1 MTSSNTSDKKLS
13 GTQNETT
20 GPNTT
25 DATALT
31 RPTDTPS
38 PAFRADREHSERA
51 DSLDDR
57 SALVRALSGLLHA
70 LVQDDTESSASSATN
85 GTTIDESTAYT
96 ERTASKG
103 EYGSRT
109 EPVDGVYGHTA
120 DGDPVVAPT
129 GRLAASRID
138 ANWTPGD
145 TLYEPDKAGAVTAAT
160 GTNASFLFAEQ
171 SGNQATTF
179 AIDYDHTAGPTLV
192 DPNGER
198 MIGIASGLE
207 PMMARTTPATMQ
219 DTAPGHLA
227 SLLPTRSRSKEWDS
241 GVDHELLETLPAAEQ
256 ARLRRLRALDI
267 PTDSTP
273 EDATE
278 GVPTSELE
286 VQTPDGRLTPLG
298 ELFDEP
304 EQFARSSLE
313 SIEYSLAVEAEM
325 RRVTDGILTAR
336 TDPDNQPGDVELMGH
351 AKWLANR
358 YDEYAETRPSSA
370 ELAAAREKRQAEAY
384 RRRIRPLTD
393 LDADQHDQVSR
404 MVDRLLG
411 NEFDRVVEI
420 RKSRLT
426 LAIALA
432 KRLHDGADP
441 TQALLRQADA
451 EATDPGNILRVGN
464 VRYTPVKATRGR
476 FSTQGTILRLFE
488 DTHPDIKQAGLLSDD
503 TGVIK
508 FAIWRKSEWDETRPT
523 PDPTDDGRT
532 LIKAHRHPE
541 LREGD
546 VVRCENVIKRW
557 YNGDPT
563 FETRRDSTLTI
574 VERPMD
580 AASTSDRIL
589 EDR

>member
-1 MTSSNTSDKKLS
+1 MNSSNYPDKKLS
-13 GTQNETT
+13 GTQDETT

-38 PAFRADREHSERA
+38 QHFRADRKRRQRA
-51 DSLDDR
+51 GSPQDR
-57 SALVRALSGLLHA
+57 STLVRALTGLLHA
-70 LVQDDTESSASSATN
+70 LVHDDTESSTSSATD

-160 GTNASFLFAEQ
+160 GTNASFLFAER
-171 SGNQATTF
+171 SGDQATTF

-198 MIGIASGLE
+198 MIGIASGFE
-207 PMMARTTPATMQ
+207 PMVARTTPATTQ
-219 DTAPGHLA
+219 DIAPGYLA
-227 SLLPTRSRSKEWDS
+227 SLLPARSRSKEWSS

-256 ARLRRLRALDI
+256 ARLRRFRALDI

-273 EDATE
+273 EDAIE
-278 GVPTSELE
+278 GVPTAEFE

-313 SIEYSLAVEAEM
+313 SIEYALAVDAEM

-336 TDPDNQPGDVELMGH
+336 TDPDIQSGEVELLGH

-370 ELAAAREKRQAEAY
+370 ELAAARENRQAEAY

-404 MVDRLLG
+404 MVDRLLSD
-411 NEFDRVVEI
+411 EFDRVVEI

-451 EATDPGNILRVGN
+451 EATDPRNVLTVGN
-464 VRYTPVKATRGR
+464 VRYTPVDATRGR

-488 DTHPDIKQAGLLSDD
+488 NTHPAIKQAGLLQDH
-503 TGVIK
+503 TGVMK
-508 FAIWRKSEWDETRPT
+508 FAIWKKSEWDETRPT

-532 LIKAHRHPE
+532 LVKAHRHPE
-541 LREGD
+541 LHEGD
-546 VVRCENVIKRW
+546 VVRCEDVVKRW
-557 YNGDPT
+557 WDGNPT
-563 FETRRDSTLTI
+563 FETRRDSTLTVI
-574 VERPMD
+574 ERV
-580 AASTSDRIL
+580 TGGQSDRTRS
-589 EDR
+589 DR